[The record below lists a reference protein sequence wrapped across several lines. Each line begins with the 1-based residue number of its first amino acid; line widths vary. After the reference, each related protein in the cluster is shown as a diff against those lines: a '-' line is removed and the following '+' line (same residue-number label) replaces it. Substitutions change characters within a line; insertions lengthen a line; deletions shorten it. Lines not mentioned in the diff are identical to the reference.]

1 VDGTRRGRIL
11 PLPTEGLREA
21 SPLANEKAP
30 AATAGRVLAQR
41 GAGEGEAG
49 DSARESQP
57 PRLIADGLVKSYGGR
72 TVVRGVTIDIAPG
85 EIVGLLG
92 PNGAGKTTTF
102 SIVVGLVVPDEGT
115 VRLGDRDLTGLPM
128 YRRAR
133 AGISYLPQEP
143 SVFRKMTVEQNVLAI
158 LETLD
163 LPHSAQRERADELL
177 AEFGLEAIRDHR
189 AYTLSGGERRRVE
202 IARSLVVSP
211 FFLLLDEPFAG
222 IDPIAVLDIQSI
234 VRRLASSGIGVLVT
248 DHNVRETLSI
258 VDRAYIIN
266 GGEIL
271 RSGTPLALS
280 NDAVVRKI
288 YLGEAFQLR

>member
-1 VDGTRRGRIL
+1 MSSPETAPEPR
-11 PLPTEGLREA
+11 PLLAAEGLI
-21 SPLANEKAP
+21 K
-30 AATAGRVLAQR
+30 T
-41 GAGEGEAG
+41 
-49 DSARESQP
+49 
-57 PRLIADGLVKSYGGR
+57 YGGR
-72 TVVRGVTIDIAPG
+72 AVVRGVSLEVGAG

-102 SIVVGLVVPDEGT
+102 SIVVGLVRPDAGE
-115 VRLGDRDLTGLPM
+115 VRLSGRDVTSLPM

-143 SVFRKMTVEQNVLAI
+143 SVFRKMTVEENLLAI

-163 LPHSAQRERADELL
+163 LTRVERRERADRLL
-177 AEFGLEAIRDHR
+177 SEFGLEALRTHR

-211 FFLLLDEPFAG
+211 HFVLLDEPFAG
-222 IDPIAVLDIQSI
+222 IDPLAVLEIQGI
-234 VRRLASSGIGVLVT
+234 ARRMATAGIGVLIT

-258 VDRAYIIN
+258 VDRAYIIH

-271 RSGTPLALS
+271 RAGTPLALS
-280 NDAVVRKI
+280 SDAVVKKI
-288 YLGEAFQLR
+288 YLGEAFQLN